1 MIVKKTISVAF
12 GAAVVSMAMFA
23 GIAYAC
29 TNLATLNLST
39 ASGNVGDNVTVTG
52 SSFRTP
58 SKATDAA
65 MPVVLRWNGAEG
77 PELGQVTPDPAG
89 NISATFTIPESRAG
103 SHVILATQ
111 LDAEG
116 EAAFGTPARASF
128 QILAANGESVA
139 SSPGTQAPVVTD
151 GSGSGILAL
160 TVGLGVLGLGLFAAG
175 FTAFARQVRRQQVPT
190 TAKVRDH

>member
-1 MIVKKTISVAF
+1 MIVKRTISVAF
-12 GAAVVSMAMFA
+12 GAAVFSMAMFA

-58 SKATDAA
+58 REATDAA

-89 NISATFTIPESRAG
+89 NISATFAIPESRAG

-111 LDAEG
+111 LDAKG

-139 SSPGTQAPVVTD
+139 SLPGTQPVVTD